1 MTPVAVAVLVGFHV
15 VQDAHG
21 ACPVAAL
28 HLLVLPHALHG
39 APQPRHVAALAVG
52 PVNACTQ
59 PASLR
64 LQTSQ
69 PCIIWAS
76 PASAACSPPLCSM
89 PYARIESWHLDACNS
104 GRIHV
109 QVMLTHH
116 LIWRP
121 CTAADLSLRSRRAP
135 GCCCGACW
143 RNPSAGRPPLRGSAA
158 PGGAPVCAAAAPA
171 TASCAHSRSGS
182 AQAPAQ
188 HQTQLWPPPHGVMQG
203 PLNSIQTRIN
213 GDC

>member
-1 MTPVAVAVLVGFHV
+1 M
-15 VQDAHG
+15 
-21 ACPVAAL
+21 
-28 HLLVLPHALHG
+28 
-39 APQPRHVAALAVG
+39 ALAQSLPFISWSSPTLSMG
-52 PVNACTQ
+52 PPSPDMLLPWLWVLSMPAHIS
-59 PASLR
+59 ASLR
-64 LQTSQ
+64 LQPSQ
-69 PCIIWAS
+69 PCMIWAS

-89 PYARIESWHLDACNS
+89 PCARIESWHLDACKS
-104 GRIHV
+104 GRTHA

-116 LIWRP
+116 RIWRP

-143 RNPSAGRPPLRGSAA
+143 RTPSAGSPPLRGSGA

-182 AQAPAQ
+182 APAPAQ
-188 HQTQLWPPPHGVMQG
+188 HQTQLWPPPHAVMQG